1 MISRGLRALWSPVKN
16 NFLFCVTMFILGML
30 CTQTEVTLHVKG
42 AEPYELSVP
51 ELLLDI
57 YVAAA
62 VLTVIP
68 IKIRRWVR
76 LILYVILYAAA
87 IADLFCYLK
96 FESTLNPTMLM
107 LVGETTGNE
116 SSEFLDSYV
125 TSDLF
130 HTTIGTVLLLIAV
143 QLLIN
148 LIRLLFFH
156 TPKFLARRAPWLI
169 SCRTHCSAF
178 CSFACRGKHPQAI
191 RAVLGV
197 IILIQIIYSTIVCWD
212 NKAAIIRMFQ
222 LNSVA
227 QIEREQTRKDAACFY
242 LPIYRLT
249 FSLFANHEANK
260 QLDIMA
266 ETTKHIKVTGCTFR
280 SPNIVLIIGE
290 SYNKHHSQLY
300 GYEMP
305 TTKYQLKLARQGSLI
320 PFSDVVAP
328 WNLTSYVFK
337 MMLSTYTVGDSGEWC
352 DYPLFPQLFRKA
364 GYHVSFI
371 TNQFQSRA
379 NEQVYDFSGGFF
391 LNNPEV
397 SRSMFDTRNTSL
409 HRYDDGVLED
419 YDHLKSQNTAHN
431 FIILHLMGQH
441 VMYKERYPDE
451 HKLLGP
457 RNYMHRPICMHDRY
471 ILADYDN
478 ATRYNDSIV
487 YAAIK
492 RFTHEDA
499 IVIYMPDHG
508 EEAFGD
514 NLHVYGRQHNSRV
527 DWRMAKEE
535 FQIPF
540 WIWCSP
546 RYTRNH
552 PDVVEA
558 IRAAKDKPFMTDRL
572 AHTLLWL
579 GGISTPSYKAS
590 ADILSKKY
598 DSKRPRYIKREVNY
612 DELKKNHKPQKS
624 SDE

>member
-1 MISRGLRALWSPVKN
+1 
-16 NFLFCVTMFILGML
+16 
-30 CTQTEVTLHVKG
+30 
-42 AEPYELSVP
+42 
-51 ELLLDI
+51 
-57 YVAAA
+57 
-62 VLTVIP
+62 
-68 IKIRRWVR
+68 
-76 LILYVILYAAA
+76 
-87 IADLFCYLK
+87 
-96 FESTLNPTMLM
+96 
-107 LVGETTGNE
+107 
-116 SSEFLDSYV
+116 
-125 TSDLF
+125 
-130 HTTIGTVLLLIAV
+130 
-143 QLLIN
+143 
-148 LIRLLFFH
+148 
-156 TPKFLARRAPWLI
+156 LA
-169 SCRTHCSAF
+169 
-178 CSFACRGKHPQAI
+178 
-191 RAVLGV
+191 
-197 IILIQIIYSTIVCWD
+197 
-212 NKAAIIRMFQ
+212 
-222 LNSVA
+222 
-227 QIEREQTRKDAACFY
+227 
-242 LPIYRLT
+242 

-260 QLDIMA
+260 QLDVLA

-305 TTKYQLKLARQGSLI
+305 TTKYQLRLARQGSLV
-320 PFSDVVAP
+320 PFSDVIAP

-337 MMLSTYTVGDSGEWC
+337 MMLSTYTVGDKGEWC

-397 SRSMFDTRNTSL
+397 SQSMFDTRNTSL

-431 FIILHLMGQH
+431 LIILHLMGQH

-457 RNYMHRPICMHDRY
+457 QDYTHRPICMHDRY
-471 ILADYDN
+471 VLADYDN

-487 YAAIK
+487 YAAIQ
-492 RFTHEDA
+492 RFARQDA

-514 NLHVYGRQHNSRV
+514 NLHVYGRQHTSNI
-527 DWRMAKEE
+527 DWRLAKEE

-546 RYTRNH
+546 SYARKH
-552 PDVVEA
+552 PDVVAA
-558 IRAAKDKPFMTDRL
+558 IRAAKDKPFMTDRI

-579 GGISTPSYKAS
+579 GGISTPVYKAS
-590 ADILSKKY
+590 ANILSNEY